1 MDKSVIIAEIDQKN
15 HPTVFCS
22 VHGISMDHNK
32 TGIAGFVT
40 ALRISVNQDN
50 LLESPQNL

>member
-50 LLESPQNL
+50 LLESHQNL